1 MTDQA
6 PATASEA
13 RALLDAKVQNRE
25 WGAAILNGDA
35 TAIRELHD
43 LTGKVDSGGD
53 DVVAAAISGKDT
65 GGNGMFVDH
74 EQRVM
79 ASVAEEFKRL
89 GIRDVVTAEFLTGK
103 QVPKE
108 EYDAVAAWKRVAMGS
123 KDFTDRYLAGGIEEH
138 QKMTIANA
146 VLVNGIKETTP

>member
-65 GGNGMFVDH
+65 GGNSRDW
-74 EQRVM
+74 RVTLSM
-79 ASVAEEFKRL
+79 VL
-89 GIRDVVTAEFLTGK
+89 GNATA
-103 QVPKE
+103 
-108 EYDAVAAWKRVAMGS
+108 
-123 KDFTDRYLAGGIEEH
+123 
-138 QKMTIANA
+138 
-146 VLVNGIKETTP
+146 